1 MLIPDKKGGTAMNQ
15 TIDLMPYLPAAPA
28 KRTTK
33 SRRRPAPMHTLALA
47 LETLT
52 TAVIGACTMI
62 GTIVFF
68 LLLC

>member
-1 MLIPDKKGGTAMNQ
+1 MNR

-28 KRTTK
+28 PRTRKT
-33 SRRRPAPMHTLALA
+33 RRQPVPMRAIALA
-47 LETLT
+47 LESLT
-52 TAVIGACTMI
+52 TAVIGICTMI